1 MAAYGAQVPALETG
15 QLEFYSGAPGS
26 SGGSIKQVLQLTCG
40 TVTAASSATPVVVA
54 APAVTATSMI
64 VLTPA
69 TPGGTQ
75 AGWNITSSTPG
86 TGFSVTF
93 GSSDSTVYNWAILG

>member
-1 MAAYGAQVPALETG
+1 MASNNSYSSAWPKIPMQGGAFTFDNNFTTLVRMPVGVGTAT
-15 QLEFYSGAPGS
+15 APGS
-26 SGGSIKQVLQLTCG
+26 SS
-40 TVTAASSATPVVVA
+40 PVVVA
-54 APAVTATSMI
+54 DAGVTATSMI

-75 AGWNITSSTPG
+75 AGYNITSITAG

-93 GSSDSTVYNWAILG
+93 GSSDTTVYNWVRMG